1 MRVFLRL
8 CISLI
13 GFSCIISA
21 HASKGI
27 DWQLTESGDLFDIAR
42 TYQKQAELPDEVT
55 LILQANDVHVAD
67 NHVTEHVK
75 KIWFYPNA
83 RDVENDG
90 DHSIYYNEKIERLTL
105 LSIASMNSLGEVKS
119 MDPSVIQVLD
129 TDNSRSFSDSKKVV
143 LTIPGL
149 AGGSL
154 SIIEYKLIR
163 DLSKQESDWSKI
175 HFTQWGYPADQFN
188 LSINWPASKQLFW
201 SSNSSDVM
209 CKAEENQLLCSG
221 SDIPAF
227 KNDNNIYWRDHIGQ
241 IAIGE
246 LQNWQQVI
254 DTSKDA
260 MNKALSDTT
269 GADELVQSITAD
281 SPSIDEKISKIHE
294 FVARDIRY
302 VSISELGH
310 TITPHDVASVI
321 KNRYGDCKDK
331 SMLLNELLRRI
342 GINSYPVLVATD
354 RSAPEE
360 LLIPTLGYFN
370 HVVICFDRQSQQHCL
385 DATNQDTYWLYTPSW
400 IQNTVTLPLVN
411 SKQPSI
417 LANSLYRWQ
426 LNASTQITFNRDGGQ
441 SEDQKRQFIGE
452 YASSMKNILLS
463 RTEEERETWLTN
475 QYHDKVTSLSEPEF
489 DVINLSEMAPQLVI
503 NSRAKIKPFLD
514 SSANLEYEENDAW
527 LIDELNSMRLQNKH
541 YDEHF
546 TGLKLHT
553 EYLYDTKGIWKITRT
568 PPVLNFKYNFGSLR
582 RQIELTPSKK
592 LIVTT
597 DIEIPE
603 QQIKKNQLEAFNRF
617 LDLLKQES
625 MIRFNGLLLKT
636 SHKSKT

>member
-1 MRVFLRL
+1 
-8 CISLI
+8 
-13 GFSCIISA
+13 
-21 HASKGI
+21 
-27 DWQLTESGDLFDIAR
+27 
-42 TYQKQAELPDEVT
+42 
-55 LILQANDVHVAD
+55 
-67 NHVTEHVK
+67 
-75 KIWFYPNA
+75 
-83 RDVENDG
+83 
-90 DHSIYYNEKIERLTL
+90 
-105 LSIASMNSLGEVKS
+105 
-119 MDPSVIQVLD
+119 
-129 TDNSRSFSDSKKVV
+129 
-143 LTIPGL
+143 
-149 AGGSL
+149 
-154 SIIEYKLIR
+154 
-163 DLSKQESDWSKI
+163 
-175 HFTQWGYPADQFN
+175 
-188 LSINWPASKQLFW
+188 
-201 SSNSSDVM
+201 M

-310 TITPHDVASVI
+310 TITPHDVASII

-568 PPVLNFKYNFGSLR
+568 PPVLNFKHNFGSLR

-625 MIRFNGLLLKT
+625 MIRFNGQLLKT

>member
-42 TYQKQAELPDEVT
+42 TYQKQAEFPDEVT

-129 TDNSRSFSDSKKVV
+129 TDNSRTFSDSKKVV

-154 SIIEYKLIR
+154 SIIEYKLVR

-175 HFTQWGYPADQFN
+175 YFTQWGYPAEQFN

-201 SSNSSDVM
+201 SSNSTDVT
-209 CKAEENQLLCSG
+209 CKASENQLRCSG

-269 GADELVQSITAD
+269 GAGELVQSITAD
-281 SPSIDEKISKIHE
+281 SPNIDEKISKIHE

-568 PPVLNFKYNFGSLR
+568 PPVLNFKHNFGSLR